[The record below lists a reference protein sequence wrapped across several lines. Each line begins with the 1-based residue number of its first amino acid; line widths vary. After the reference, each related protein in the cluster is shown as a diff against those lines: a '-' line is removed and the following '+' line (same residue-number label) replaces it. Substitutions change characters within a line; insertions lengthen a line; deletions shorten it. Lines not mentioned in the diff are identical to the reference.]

1 MPNRSFPTSIA
12 YLGAKLP
19 LSDFQ
24 AELSRTW
31 FFASG
36 IQSSYELSLVDAQM
50 AGATIVDVGGV
61 AQLAAIGPSTVSVK
75 QYDVEAMR
83 GQLATEIRRFD
94 SARSHEYAM
103 AFHDDDFVMSNL
115 LCALLS

>member
-1 MPNRSFPTSIA
+1 MYGISIGCTPWNGSGENA
-12 YLGAKLP
+12 PPPA
-19 LSDFQ
+19 
-24 AELSRTW
+24 
-31 FFASG
+31 ASG
-36 IQSSYELSLVDAQM
+36 
-50 AGATIVDVGGV
+50 
-61 AQLAAIGPSTVSVK
+61 TVSVK

-103 AFHDDDFVMSNL
+103 AFHDDDCVMSNL